1 MMKATNSFSKFL
13 NLFSSDMAI
22 DLGTANTVVYV
33 RGRGIVL
40 NEPSVVSIA
49 EIKGKKHVIAVG
61 DEAKQMLGR
70 TPGQIQ
76 AIRPL
81 RDGVIADFN
90 VAEEMIKR
98 FVYKAI
104 GRNTLKR
111 PRIVICVPSGSTAV
125 ERRAIQDAAENA
137 RARKV
142 SLIDEPMA
150 AAIGAGL
157 PVSEPSGSMIVDIG
171 GGTTEVAVISLG
183 NIVYSRSV
191 RVGGDKIDEAII
203 SYIRRNHNLL
213 VGESSAERIK
223 KAIGSACIPEDGE
236 GAKIEIKGRDLMNGV
251 PKEVVVTERQIAE
264 SFADPVSQIVEA
276 VKVALEHTAPELAA
290 DIVDRGIVM
299 TGGGALLKNL
309 DVVLRQATGLPVT
322 VAEDPLTCVAMG
334 TGRALEEDAKYENI
348 LTSMY

>member
-1 MMKATNSFSKFL
+1 MKLLKSLSKL
-13 NLFSSDMAI
+13 GNLFSSDVAI

-33 RGRGIVL
+33 HGKGIVL
-40 NEPSVVSIA
+40 NEPSVVAIA
-49 EIKGKKHVIAVG
+49 DVKGKKRPIAVG

-81 RDGVIADFN
+81 RKGVIAEFD
-90 VAEEMIKR
+90 VADEMIKN
-98 FVYKAI
+98 FIYKTI
-104 GRNTLKR
+104 GRKTIR
-111 PRIVICVPSGSTAV
+111 GPIIVICVPSGATAV
-125 ERRAIQDAAENA
+125 ERKAIREAAENA
-137 RARKV
+137 NARKV
-142 SLIDEPMA
+142 YLIEEPMA

-183 NIVYSRSV
+183 NIVYSRSIS
-191 RVGGDKIDEAII
+191 VGGDNLDEAII
-203 SYIRRNHNLL
+203 NYIRRNHNLL

-223 KAIGSACIPEDGE
+223 KAIGSACIPETGE
-236 GAKIEIKGRDLMNGV
+236 GEKISIKGRDLVNGV
-251 PKEVVVTERQIAE
+251 PKEVTVTERQVAE
-264 SFADPVSQIVEA
+264 SLAEPVSQIVDA

-290 DIVDRGIVM
+290 DIVDRGIVL

-309 DVVLRQATGLPVT
+309 DLVLRQATGLPVT

-334 TGRALEEDAKYENI
+334 TGRALEEAGKFENV
-348 LTSMY
+348 LSTT